1 MGIMPP
7 TVLTDS
13 LRKHSLAIG
22 IAAMILLVWGTIFE
36 SGSLIQKLLFVI
48 GAPILGFTAH
58 LNKQKMFAVL
68 QAVVTIGAVLAFFD
82 WLPSV
87 LKYAVMLG
95 SGLAGVGHL
104 LKTDYSRDDPW
115 WPLGGLG
122 LLSIAIGFATNPV
135 ARPLLFNFLLGAG
148 GLLVALYSAIGFFHL
163 KVRIAAIWLVLNVI
177 FSINPL
183 LFVFSRFF

>member
-1 MGIMPP
+1 MMPQ
-7 TVLTDS
+7 VLAGS

-22 IAAMILLVWGTIFE
+22 MAAMVLLVIGTTGIVE
-36 SGSLIQKLLFVI
+36 TGSLLQKIIFVI

-58 LNKQKMFAVL
+58 LNRQKMFAVL
-68 QAVVTIGAVLAFFD
+68 QIVVAIGAVLAFFD

-87 LKYAVMLG
+87 LKYAIMIG
-95 SGLAGVGHL
+95 SGLVGVGHL
-104 LKTDYSRDDPW
+104 LKINYSKEDLW

-122 LLSIAIGFATNPV
+122 LLSIAAGFATNPV
-135 ARPLLFNFLLGAG
+135 ASPLLFNLLLASG

-177 FSINPL
+177 FGVNPV
-183 LFVFSRFF
+183 LFVFSRIF

>member
-1 MGIMPP
+1 MEIVPP
-7 TVLTDS
+7 TVRTDS

-22 IAAMILLVWGTIFE
+22 MAAMVFLVIGTAVE
-36 SGSLIQKLLFVI
+36 PGSLLQKIIFVI
-48 GAPILGFTAH
+48 GAPVLGFTAH
-58 LNKQKMFAVL
+58 LNGQKMFAVL
-68 QAVVTIGAVLAFFD
+68 QVVVAIGAVLAFFD
-82 WLPSV
+82 WLPPV
-87 LKYAVMLG
+87 LKYAIMIG

-104 LKTDYSRDDPW
+104 LKINYSKEDMW

-122 LLSIAIGFATNPV
+122 FLSIAAGFATSPV
-135 ARPLLFNFLLGAG
+135 ASPLLFNFLLGAG

-183 LFVFSRFF
+183 LFVLSRIF

>member
-1 MGIMPP
+1 MEIMPP
-7 TVLTDS
+7 ALTDS

-22 IAAMILLVWGTIFE
+22 MAAMVLLVIGTAVE
-36 SGSLIQKLLFVI
+36 PGSLLQKIIFVI
-48 GAPILGFTAH
+48 GAPVLGFTAH
-58 LNKQKMFAVL
+58 LNGQKMFAVL
-68 QAVVTIGAVLAFFD
+68 QVVVAIGAVLAFFD

-87 LKYAVMLG
+87 LKYVIMIG

-104 LKTDYSRDDPW
+104 LKINYSKEDLW

-122 LLSIAIGFATNPV
+122 LFSIAAGFATSPV
-135 ARPLLFNFLLGAG
+135 ASPLLFNFLLGAG

-177 FSINPL
+177 FSVNPL
-183 LFVFSRFF
+183 LFVLSRIF